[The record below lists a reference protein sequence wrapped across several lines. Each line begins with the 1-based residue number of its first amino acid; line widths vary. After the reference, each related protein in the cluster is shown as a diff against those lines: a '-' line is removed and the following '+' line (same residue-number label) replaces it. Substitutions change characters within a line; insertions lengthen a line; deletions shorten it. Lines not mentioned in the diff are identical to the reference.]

1 MKLAAIRFASILVV
15 LLISVSLFALLIF
28 AGSSTKG
35 PLQDLLY
42 TLNIKVADVEN
53 RLMDKR
59 ERRSQHMEWFN
70 KVRNNKEAL
79 NKVDTILLGAYDDA
93 TYESYE
99 KIITLEDSMQIK
111 LPIISIYTAWGSKKD
126 QVFPLLRAQAIYDLG
141 SIPMITWEP
150 WLNDF
155 DPEKFPFNATV
166 ANKNKGGMRAIA
178 DGKYDAYLNKW
189 ATDAKKYGL
198 PFYLRWGHEMNDPY
212 RYPWGQQNNTPED
225 YIAAWRHVINR
236 FKAVGATN
244 AVWIWSP
251 HPAYTYT
258 EFYPGHEYV
267 HWIGITALNYGTV
280 ATWSQWWSF
289 SDVINKSYADLS
301 LYGKPLMMTE
311 FGSLAVGGDRA
322 MWYKDALAALPS
334 KYPSVKAVVFFHAG
348 NDLTT
353 TYKALDW
360 TFENDEKVL
369 LAVKQAVLS
378 WRTIR
383 KSVVKK

>member
-99 KIITLEDSMQIK
+99 KIIILEDSMQIK